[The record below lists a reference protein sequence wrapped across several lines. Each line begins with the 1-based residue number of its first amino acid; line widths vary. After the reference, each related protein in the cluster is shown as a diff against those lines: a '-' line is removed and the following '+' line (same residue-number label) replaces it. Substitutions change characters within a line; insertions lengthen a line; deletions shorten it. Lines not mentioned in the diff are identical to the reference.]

1 MFTRPEKALMRV
13 SIRNPNMANE
23 FFSQPLNRLTL
34 VSGNTKNGKF
44 SISCA
49 CFEVVVTYVLF
60 ISRQF
65 YKTLKI
71 GSNKRC
77 EQRDGERRKGR
88 AHGKTRLRTI
98 SSGTP

>member
-1 MFTRPEKALMRV
+1 MRV

-98 SSGTP
+98 SSGTPKILIGWK